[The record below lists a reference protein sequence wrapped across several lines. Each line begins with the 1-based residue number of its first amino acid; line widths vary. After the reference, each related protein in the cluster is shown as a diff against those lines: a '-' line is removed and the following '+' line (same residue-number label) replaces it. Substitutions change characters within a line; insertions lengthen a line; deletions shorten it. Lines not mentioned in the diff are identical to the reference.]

1 MSVAIVTPWRGHEEL
16 RDGYMS
22 LIEAGGPD
30 RLLIIDD
37 GSRPPLEFA
46 QARLR
51 KSLGFCKASNWGLR
65 LAGKED
71 VVVFLNNDVELA
83 GGYGWLE
90 KLTAAVE
97 PGVLA
102 GPQLR
107 NDAHS
112 WVAGVPFPYLDGWCL
127 AGMREDFES
136 LDGWDETLEEPAY
149 YSDNMLCLRA
159 RQSGMTLREVR
170 LGIRHLGNRTNN
182 PGDPVVVAA
191 TLANQARYREAVFAG
206 ACGSTSVAG

>member
-1 MSVAIVTPWRGHEEL
+1 MSVAVVTPWRGHEEL
-16 RDGYMS
+16 REGYMS

-51 KSLGFCKASNWGLR
+51 RSLGFCKASNWGLR
-65 LAGKED
+65 LAKSEEI
-71 VVVFLNNDVELA
+71 VVFLNNDVELA

-90 KLTAAVE
+90 KLCAAVE

-107 NDAHS
+107 SDQHC
-112 WVAGVPFPYLDGWCL
+112 WVGGVPFPYLDGWCL
-127 AGMREDFES
+127 AGMREDFEA
-136 LDGWDETLEEPAY
+136 LGGWDETLEEPAY

-159 RQSGMTLREVR
+159 RLSGMCLREVA
-170 LGIRHLGNRTNN
+170 LGIKHLGNRSNS
-182 PGDPVVVAA
+182 PDDPAVIVA
-191 TLANQARYREAVFAG
+191 TLANQERYREAVARG
-206 ACGSTSVAG
+206 AWAATS